1 MKFEE
6 MLLCIPPHG
15 VFRTGQLLAG
25 KGKAT
30 SVGRQLDRW
39 CKSGRVLQ
47 LRRGV
52 YAVEAI
58 YAKHLPHPFLVAN
71 ILKRAS
77 YVSLQSALSYY
88 GMIPEYVPTTTS
100 VTTERPERFD
110 TPLGRFE
117 FRHTAKHLFTGF
129 HEIEIAPELAARIAS
144 PEKALVDLLYLTPH
158 SDDDALLR
166 ELRVTPHP
174 SFSNKEVLPNAAT
187 ASASKKVIRAVERLV
202 GIWEEEEK

>member
-6 MLLCIPPHG
+6 MLDCVPSHG

-25 KGKAT
+25 QGKAT
-30 SVGRQLDRW
+30 NVERQLDRW
-39 CKSGRVLQ
+39 CKSGRILQ

-52 YAVEAI
+52 YAVKAT
-58 YAKHLPHPFLVAN
+58 YVKHPPHPFLVAN
-71 ILKRAS
+71 ILQRAS

-100 VTTERPERFD
+100 VTTKRPERFD

-129 HEIEIAPELAARIAS
+129 NEIEITPGLTALIAS

-158 SDDDALLR
+158 SDNDALLR

-174 SFSNKEVLPNAAT
+174 SFTNKEVLPNAAT
-187 ASASKKVIRAVERLV
+187 ASASKKVVRAVGRLLA
-202 GIWEEEEK
+202 IWQEEEN

>member
-1 MKFEE
+1 MKLEE
-6 MLLCIPPHG
+6 MIASVPTHG

-25 KGKAT
+25 QDTAANV
-30 SVGRQLDRW
+30 SRQLDRW

-52 YAVEAI
+52 YAVKAT
-58 YAKHLPHPFLVAN
+58 YVKHSPHPFLVAN
-71 ILKRAS
+71 ILQRAS

-100 VTTERPERFD
+100 VTTKRPERFD

-117 FRHTAKHLFTGF
+117 FRHVAKHLFTGF
-129 HEIEIAPELAARIAS
+129 HEIEIGQRLLALIAS

-158 SDDDALLR
+158 SDNDTLLR
-166 ELRVTPHP
+166 ELRMTPHP
-174 SFSNKEVLPNAAT
+174 SFVNQAVLLNAAT
-187 ASASKKVIRAVERLV
+187 ASASKKVVRAVERLLT
-202 GIWEEEEK
+202 IWHEEAN

>member
-6 MLLCIPPHG
+6 MLTCVPPYG
-15 VFRTGQLLAG
+15 VFRTGQLLS
-25 KGKAT
+25 GKAKTT

-39 CKSGRVLQ
+39 CKSGRILQ

-52 YAVEAI
+52 YAVEAT
-58 YAKHLPHPFLVAN
+58 YVKRPPHPFLVAN

-77 YVSLQSALSYY
+77 YVSLQYALSYY

-117 FRHTAKHLFTGF
+117 FRHTVKHLFTGF
-129 HEIEIAPELAARIAS
+129 YETEIGPELTALIAS
-144 PEKALVDLLYLTPH
+144 PQKALIDLLYLTPH
-158 SDDDALLR
+158 SDNVALLR
-166 ELRVTPHP
+166 ELRITPHT
-174 SFSNKEVLPNAAT
+174 SFFNTNVLLNAAT
-187 ASASKKVIRAVERLV
+187 ESASKKVIRAVEHLL
-202 GIWEEEEK
+202 GIWEKEEK